1 MMISQTRERLS
12 FLCPQDGY
20 ATTAEVGLSL
30 QLGVAAGSNNPD
42 DSPGLSKVLQES
54 MNSVP
59 PADQE
64 FTKWWPTN
72 DTDIVIHPES
82 KSSGLSSSF

>member
-1 MMISQTRERLS
+1 
-12 FLCPQDGY
+12 
-20 ATTAEVGLSL
+20 
-30 QLGVAAGSNNPD
+30 
-42 DSPGLSKVLQES
+42 